1 MILLAFLSTIFPYTT
16 LFRSVLQ
23 ENRPDDGF
31 VNLTTCDSGDQGDLI
46 HPFMI
51 KILNINHFPAGL
63 NRILDRKSTRLNS
76 SHVAISYAVFCLKK
90 KKNSL
95 FALLQIR

>member
-31 VNLTTCDSGDQGDLI
+31 VNLTTRDSGDQGDLI

-63 NRILDRKSTRLNS
+63 NRIFTDHDMGRIRHSFIYTLYRFRQRWTGGKLQLDKS
-76 SHVAISYAVFCLKK
+76 HY
-90 KKNSL
+90 
-95 FALLQIR
+95 